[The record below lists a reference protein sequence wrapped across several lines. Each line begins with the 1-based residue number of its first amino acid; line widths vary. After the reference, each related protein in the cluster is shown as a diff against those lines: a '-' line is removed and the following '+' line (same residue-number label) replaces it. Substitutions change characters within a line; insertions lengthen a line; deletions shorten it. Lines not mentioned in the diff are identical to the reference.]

1 MRGEVW
7 GDNAIVPPMGCGA
20 EPRKKKMDHHITA
33 GLMEDIS
40 LSVVEIASHSLR
52 SGQAL
57 AAPIKNGARR
67 LPRNDGKQKRSAC
80 KPPPT
85 NGLLPSPFKGKG
97 RGRGWY

>member
-57 AAPIKNGARR
+57 AAPLKAALDATSQRR
-67 LPRNDGKQKRSAC
+67 KGYLQNRPYHCFPA
-80 KPPPT
+80 
-85 NGLLPSPFKGKG
+85 PFKGKVAPQAPEG
-97 RGRGWY
+97 VC